1 MTVPT
6 KTTWTWRRPPPAL
19 QREDG
24 RLSVGMG
31 WEGSRWELSRLANA
45 SERESLSLKSVS
57 SWNLR
62 LVGRIEKWQKH
73 FSKLWDSSL
82 LWTIIYSNCSDNFS
96 VERNFLTIQR
106 SPPKM
111 TSTSFS
117 STLGCQNIFSKV
129 AEVGAHHTSRVL
141 GNPFKAPCTRSC
153 YQSLSGTGFSNQ
165 LPYSYGRHDA
175 SNAGTNWKYIAAHHL
190 VTSIVVKR
198 EVVFL
203 LRFRGQ
209 IIQLVVKSPAQLAGR
224 FPTEISSSAPL
235 IGWFTT
241 PSQVG
246 LMEFCPSTVSPFGK
260 KTYPYH
266 GNEDNGPSNKTS
278 RDGIPSRDVQEARM
292 NGWDHQVI

>member
-1 MTVPT
+1 MEASEQVHWNSVHPHPQNSPPPTVGFSEVLWLFSCGVHAVVQNRWSKTVRSSVMTVPT

-57 SWNLR
+57 SRNLR

-96 VERNFLTIQR
+96 VEMNFLTIQR

-129 AEVGAHHTSRVL
+129 AEVGVPHFHSAWKPAHSSLHQELLPV
-141 GNPFKAPCTRSC
+141 PF
-153 YQSLSGTGFSNQ
+153 
-165 LPYSYGRHDA
+165 
-175 SNAGTNWKYIAAHHL
+175 
-190 VTSIVVKR
+190 
-198 EVVFL
+198 
-203 LRFRGQ
+203 
-209 IIQLVVKSPAQLAGR
+209 
-224 FPTEISSSAPL
+224 
-235 IGWFTT
+235 
-241 PSQVG
+241 
-246 LMEFCPSTVSPFGK
+246 
-260 KTYPYH
+260 
-266 GNEDNGPSNKTS
+266 
-278 RDGIPSRDVQEARM
+278 
-292 NGWDHQVI
+292 WDWLQ